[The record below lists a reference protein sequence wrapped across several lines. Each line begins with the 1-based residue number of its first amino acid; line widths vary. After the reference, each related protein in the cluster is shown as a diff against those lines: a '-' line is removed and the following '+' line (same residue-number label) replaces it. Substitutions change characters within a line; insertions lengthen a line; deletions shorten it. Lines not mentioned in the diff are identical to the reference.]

1 MIAAYAYVLIGL
13 LLAVST
19 LVWVI
24 GQGDGVWPL
33 RWDPGEIF
41 AAVLGFVGI
50 VCFMALF
57 WPVAVAFW
65 AWGMLESRGKV
76 RRAGRDPAEVIGVVV
91 GIIGIVGSVLLLWP
105 VLLVLLV
112 WNWLKRK
119 DAEPVEEQFT
129 VPEAGLIEQLS
140 VAEIESR
147 ELVDDPLGGAPRL
160 PFGHLNPVWRKL
172 LESVTAES
180 TIWSFSTLWDHR
192 WGAQQV
198 EGYVLKSGAVIGPHM
213 ITSQRRRPREPAEEP
228 TSPKIGLIEALSGK
242 R

>member
-1 MIAAYAYVLIGL
+1 MIAAYAYVLVGL

-19 LVWVI
+19 LIWVI
-24 GQGDGVWPL
+24 SQGDVWPL
-33 RWDPGEIF
+33 TWDPGEILG
-41 AAVLGFVGI
+41 AVVGFLGI

-65 AWGMLESRGKV
+65 AWDMLERRGKV
-76 RRAGRDPAEVIGVVV
+76 GRGARDPAEVIGVVV

-112 WNWLKRK
+112 WSRLKRK

-140 VAEIESR
+140 VAEIEHR

-160 PFGHLNPVWRKL
+160 PFGHLNPVWRKV
-172 LESVTAES
+172 LESVTPDS

-213 ITSQRRRPREPAEEP
+213 ITSQRWRPREPAEEP

>member
-1 MIAAYAYVLIGL
+1 MIAAYAYVLVGL

-19 LVWVI
+19 LIWVI
-24 GQGDGVWPL
+24 SQGDVWPL
-33 RWDPGEIF
+33 TWDPGEILG
-41 AAVLGFVGI
+41 AVVGFLGI

-65 AWGMLESRGKV
+65 AWDMLERRGKV
-76 RRAGRDPAEVIGVVV
+76 GRGARDPAEVIGVVV

-112 WNWLKRK
+112 WSRLKRK

-140 VAEIESR
+140 VAEIERR
-147 ELVDDPLGGAPRL
+147 EFVDDPLGGAPRL
-160 PFGHLNPVWRKL
+160 PFGHLNPVWRKH
-172 LESVTAES
+172 LESVTPES
-180 TIWSFSTLWDHR
+180 TLWSFSTLWDHR
-192 WGAQQV
+192 GGAQQV

-213 ITSQRRRPREPAEEP
+213 ITSQRWRPREPAEEP